1 MKGKLYNDI
10 YEEDLTASHP
20 YRPLSGLKKQTGE
33 NIIKIQQYFETFI
46 TIL

>member
-20 YRPLSGLKKQTGE
+20 YRPLSGLKTE
-33 NIIKIQQYFETFI
+33 EKI
-46 TIL
+46 LLK